1 MKVYEIINKAEFL
14 KKGME
19 TNAKALA
26 TAMSSSSLES
36 VVKSLLKDYQ
46 SFSRKYYDYMDS
58 NVNTTVYLKG
68 IINTTFEFIDVDLVG
83 DIDDE
88 NIIQFSKGDE
98 VEILK
103 IIEDNSFLSGIGY
116 VCLNTR
122 NNESVTIDSSFID
135 LIK

>member
-1 MKVYEIINKAEFL
+1 M
-14 KKGME
+14 
-19 TNAKALA
+19 
-26 TAMSSSSLES
+26 
-36 VVKSLLKDYQ
+36 
-46 SFSRKYYDYMDS
+46 
-58 NVNTTVYLKG
+58 TTVYLKG
-68 IINTTFEFIDVDLVG
+68 IINTTFEFIDVNLVE
-83 DIDDE
+83 DIGDE

-98 VEILK
+98 VEILR

>member
-1 MKVYEIINKAEFL
+1 M
-14 KKGME
+14 
-19 TNAKALA
+19 
-26 TAMSSSSLES
+26 
-36 VVKSLLKDYQ
+36 
-46 SFSRKYYDYMDS
+46 
-58 NVNTTVYLKG
+58 TTVYLKG
-68 IINTTFEFIDVDLVG
+68 IINTTFEFIDVNLVE

-98 VEILK
+98 VEILR

>member
-1 MKVYEIINKAEFL
+1 M
-14 KKGME
+14 
-19 TNAKALA
+19 
-26 TAMSSSSLES
+26 
-36 VVKSLLKDYQ
+36 
-46 SFSRKYYDYMDS
+46 
-58 NVNTTVYLKG
+58 TTVYLKG
-68 IINTTFEFIDVDLVG
+68 VINTTFEFIDVNLVEY
-83 DIDDE
+83 IDDE

-98 VEILK
+98 VEILR

>member
-1 MKVYEIINKAEFL
+1 M
-14 KKGME
+14 
-19 TNAKALA
+19 
-26 TAMSSSSLES
+26 
-36 VVKSLLKDYQ
+36 
-46 SFSRKYYDYMDS
+46 
-58 NVNTTVYLKG
+58 TTVCLKG
-68 IINTTFEFIDVDLVG
+68 IINTTFEFIDVNLVE
-83 DIDDE
+83 DIGDE

-98 VEILK
+98 VEILR